1 MHEPA
6 GIALDSSLNTYV
18 ANYSG
23 DSVTVF
29 AAGANGNVTHID
41 IVGSYT
47 DLTAPTAL
55 ALDAEDNIYV
65 ANSIG
70 NSITVYAAG
79 ATGNV
84 APIRAIA
91 GSLTNLAAPTASPSM
106 PQATST
112 SRTQTFTSL
121 ARPA

>member
-1 MHEPA
+1 
-6 GIALDSSLNTYV
+6 
-18 ANYSG
+18 
-23 DSVTVF
+23 VTVF
-29 AAGANGNVTHID
+29 AAGANGNVTPIQD

-47 DLTAPTAL
+47 DLTAPTGL

-70 NSITVYAAG
+70 NSITFMLRRDR
-79 ATGNV
+79 NV

-91 GSLTNLAAPTASPSM
+91 GSLTIWRLLRASPSM